1 MRTNGDRM
9 AVRVLDA
16 WTGHL
21 QADDTVITFNWDIL
35 HEAALWR
42 AHKWH
47 YADGYG
53 FVCTD
58 APPRMHSS
66 LKILK
71 LHGSVNWVQASEN
84 DCEPAVEYKADFF
97 PPARDDQRIYK
108 AAAEIN
114 INRGRNFIIPSYLK
128 DVSSNRLLLALWNQA
143 SEAIANASELTV
155 VGFQLHP
162 SDALARHLLASALL
176 RNNRLPKVTVVS
188 PREGINDWARMNYWN
203 DYCRNL
209 GKMSVFYP
217 MTFEEWVLKQV

>member
-1 MRTNGDRM
+1 
-9 AVRVLDA
+9 
-16 WTGHL
+16 
-21 QADDTVITFNWDIL
+21 
-35 HEAALWR
+35 
-42 AHKWH
+42 
-47 YADGYG
+47 
-53 FVCTD
+53 
-58 APPRMHSS
+58 MHSS